1 MQWNKIQKF
10 CIYGTTDW
18 EKKSKYPV
26 RICNTQPKSSIR
38 NSSSRNLF
46 KLNCPSTFV
55 SHNASKLFDK
65 KKNCLQLCGKTAHYL
80 FTKCEACVSTCCC
93 LVFRIHPF
101 QSDVLQYLL
110 DVLPSWTGHMAGA
123 LPQAILQGQEAH
135 WMNTGNIGLLEKYL
149 FNSNLFPKLRSY
161 CGIGF
166 WF

>member
-1 MQWNKIQKF
+1 MEE
-10 CIYGTTDW
+10 
-18 EKKSKYPV
+18 EKQIPSIEI

-55 SHNASKLFDK
+55 SQNASELSDK
-65 KKNCLQLCGKTAHYL
+65 KKNLNCLQLCGKTAHYL
-80 FTKCEACVSTCCC
+80 FTKCEAYVSTCC

-110 DVLPSWTGHMAGA
+110 NVLPSWTGHMAGA

-135 WMNTGNIGLLEKYL
+135 
-149 FNSNLFPKLRSY
+149 
-161 CGIGF
+161 
-166 WF
+166 